1 MRLSY
6 HLLASLV
13 LVGGL
18 WTAAEAQTPAKV
30 SSQRTSKTVPVA
42 KALSYS
48 TAETGQTIPMTR
60 RQARMAGVQSPASR
74 PAPRVMSSAP
84 SLAPNIVL
92 RGEVVDA
99 DTWLGTPST
108 YDISQILVTDGTAS
122 FKKLGTMRLAYSMMY
137 DNWDGV
143 LYASGIS
150 AEFGDVSYD
159 VDLYRISTWKNY
171 KSWLGDTP
179 TFVMGSDCARDPST
193 GDVYSCV
200 TGVNSKPCWAQN
212 NFHLVDQYTS
222 GRKEVIAILPE
233 TLIAVGCTNAGQYY
247 AMGASGKFYKV
258 DKTTGELTL
267 VAQTDVVST
276 YKCSG
281 CVNDDNNTFLM
292 TYANDTESGLVEIDL
307 ATGATATLAKFPDG
321 QQVAGLHIAKPMAQA
336 KAPAVPGL
344 EVTPRDAELKAA
356 VKITL
361 PVTLN
366 DGTPAADETFTWR
379 VYVNDEPKATGT
391 AKAGTAAETEIT
403 VQSAG
408 SYEVAAVVSNA
419 TGDSPQA
426 LVKTYIGPGM
436 PKTPANV
443 VLVWDG
449 SKASLTWDAVTES
462 NGGWFDAQAVKY
474 NVMDETG
481 KTVATGLTET
491 TWSTTLDVPAG
502 TYRRVS
508 YLVKAVNNNVESE
521 AGRSNVIGL
530 GNYTAPM
537 SMNLELRDKFDEH
550 TVIDANTD
558 RNTWRYYDGHTI
570 YTYHDNNNGD
580 DWLMSP
586 PVYLEGGKVYEFTT
600 SLAASSNYSPE
611 KIEVKYGTAPTVEAM
626 TSTAIEPVEFKRSE
640 PRDMHGML
648 RPATSGL
655 YHIGFHAIS
664 RYGRYRIT
672 LYSYDVQEAVD
683 PATPEAPVELTVTPA
698 ANGDLKA
705 AVAFKAPA
713 KLVVGTPISGNV
725 SCRIY
730 RGETLV
736 TTLSCTPGEAASY
749 EDSAVPEKGT
759 YEYIVKAVNGEVEGL
774 AARVSAY
781 VGPNTPAN
789 VKGVNLWQSDM
800 NVNMTWEPV
809 TADVDG
815 KEIPAANVTYDVFQ
829 GVVKEDGLYIGSQ
842 LNSKPITDTKFS
854 VGLQQNPDEQMFL
867 YLLVRANNRDAEGNF
882 TSGAAIVGKP
892 YELPVRY
899 SAGENE
905 DLAIVA
911 GGAGTVGRGTD
922 AESMHSADN
931 DGYFYYISNATASET
946 YLETGR
952 INLNVE
958 KPIMTLRAWRV
969 SGDDNN
975 LLNVYVKKD
984 GEIRKLL
991 SVDNSTLNI
1000 GQWNKI
1006 RVDLGAYKG
1015 ETVQLRIGSEARGI
1029 AVNFLDNITVKDELD
1044 YDVAAHSISAPVGAS
1059 SQEEFDVTVTAGNEG
1074 VKTASGVSVEL
1085 IRDGKTVD
1093 TKTMADVA
1101 PDAFGTVTFRQ
1112 KLNSAERKA
1121 TFQARLVLE
1130 GDGYLDNNLTGNATV
1145 ARSASK
1151 LPVVENLTGA
1161 GSGNDNALTW
1171 DAIDTSRPVD
1181 REIVEDF
1188 EGAVSWADQVDGWTF
1203 VDVDRGDCGGFK
1215 QLDIPGHPLYSP
1227 ASFYVFDSSLDKI
1240 QEAGDAAL
1248 FAAHSGYK
1256 YLASMYVVYQNV
1268 DDWAISPLIT
1278 DNEQTISFWAAG
1290 LGASD
1295 YENIEVWASSL
1306 DSTDPKDF
1314 TKLKDY
1320 PRFAG
1325 TWREYT
1331 AKMPAGTKRFAIRS
1345 YSKDGFMLRIDD
1357 VRYTARMAWDNLV
1370 LKGYNVYCD
1379 RVLLNEAPL
1388 SAASFAHLN
1397 GSAADHTYHV
1407 TAIYD
1412 KGESELSEPLTLS
1425 SSGVGSVSGDTQA
1438 MVFVDGRNI
1447 VVSCEDTASVAMAAT
1462 DGRMVY
1468 TGKGSARV
1476 GVVPGI
1482 YVVTVGHRAVKVV
1495 VR

>member
-6 HLLASLV
+6 HLLATL
-13 LVGGL
+13 LLACGL
-18 WTAAEAQTPAKV
+18 WTAADAQTVAKV
-30 SSQRTSKTVPVA
+30 SSHRTSKTVPVA

-48 TAETGQTIPMTR
+48 EADASQTIPMTR

-108 YDISQILVTDGTAS
+108 YDISQILVTDGVAS

-137 DNWDGV
+137 DNWDGI
-143 LYASGIS
+143 LYASGVS
-150 AEFGDVSYD
+150 SESGYVSYD

-200 TGVNSKPCWAQN
+200 MGVNSKPCWAQN
-212 NFHLVDQYTS
+212 NFHLVDEYTA
-222 GRKEVIAILPE
+222 GPKEIIKILPE

-267 VAQTDVVST
+267 VAQTDVEST

-292 TYANDTESGLVEIDL
+292 TYANDTEAGLVEIDL

-344 EVTPRDAELKAA
+344 EVTPRGAELKAA
-356 VKITL
+356 VKVTL

-366 DGTPAADETFTWR
+366 DGTPAAGETFTWK

-391 AKAGTAAETEIT
+391 AKAGATAETEIT
-403 VQSAG
+403 VETAG
-408 SYEVAAVVSNA
+408 SYEVAAVVANA

-426 LVKTYIGPGM
+426 LIKTYIGPGV
-436 PKTPANV
+436 PKAPANV
-443 VLVWDG
+443 VLVLDG
-449 SKASLTWDAVTES
+449 TKATLTWDAVTES
-462 NGGWFDAQAVKY
+462 NGGWFDARAVKY

-491 TWSTTLDVPAG
+491 TWSATFDLPAG

-508 YLVKAVNNNVESE
+508 YSVKAVNNNVESE
-521 AGRSNVIGL
+521 ATRSNVIGL

-537 SMNLELRDKFDEH
+537 SMNLDKRDTFDEH

-558 RNTWRYYDGHTI
+558 HNTWRYYDGHTI
-570 YTYHDNNNGD
+570 YTYHDSNNGD

-586 PVYLEGGKVYEFTT
+586 PVYLEGGKVYEFTV

-626 TSTAIEPVEFKRSE
+626 TSTAIEPVEFLRSE

-672 LYSYDVQEAVD
+672 LYSYDVEEAVD
-683 PATPEAPVELTVTPA
+683 PATPEAPSELTVTPA

-705 AVAFKAPA
+705 TVAFKAPA
-713 KLVVGTPISGNV
+713 QLVVGTPISGNV

-749 EDSAVPEKGT
+749 EDAVPEKGT
-759 YEYIVKAVNGEVEGL
+759 YEYVVRAVNGEVEGL

-781 VGPNTPAN
+781 VGPATPAN
-789 VKGVNLWQSDM
+789 VKGVNLWQNGMD
-800 NVNMTWEPV
+800 VNMTWEPV
-809 TADVDG
+809 TTDVDG
-815 KEIPAANVTYDVFQ
+815 KEIPAANVTYDVYQ
-829 GVVKEDGLYIGSQ
+829 GVVQEDGLHIGSK
-842 LNSKPITDTKFS
+842 LNGRPLTDTEFTAE
-854 VGLQQNPDEQMFL
+854 LQQNPDEQTFL
-867 YLLVRANNRDAEGNF
+867 YLLVRANNRDVNGSF

-899 SAGENE
+899 SAAPSE

-911 GGAGTVGRGTD
+911 GGSGTVGRGTD

-931 DGYFYYISNATASET
+931 DGCFYYISNATASET

-958 KPIMTLRAWRV
+958 KPILTLCAWRV
-969 SGDDNN
+969 SADDNN
-975 LLNVYVKKD
+975 LLNIYVKKD
-984 GEIRKLL
+984 GAVTKVL
-991 SVDNSTLNI
+991 SVDNSTLSI
-1000 GQWNKI
+1000 GKWNKI

-1044 YDVAAHSISAPVGAS
+1044 YDVGAHSINVPLGAS

-1074 VKTASGVSVEL
+1074 IKTATGVSVEL
-1085 IRDGKTVD
+1085 MRDGKTVD

-1130 GDGYLDNNLTGNATV
+1130 GDGYLDNNLTGKATV
-1145 ARSASK
+1145 TRSASK
-1151 LPVVENLTGA
+1151 LPVVENLAGA
-1161 GSGNDNALTW
+1161 AAGNDNALTW

-1188 EGAVSWADQVDGWTF
+1188 ESAVSWADQLDGWAF
-1203 VDVDRGDCGGFK
+1203 VDVDGGDCGGFK
-1215 QLDIPGHPLYSP
+1215 QLEIPGHPLYTP
-1227 ASFYVFDSSLDKI
+1227 ASFYVFDASLDKI

-1256 YLASMYVVYQNV
+1256 YLASMYVLYQNV

-1314 TKLKDY
+1314 TKVKDY

-1325 TWREYT
+1325 TWKEYT

-1388 SAASFAHLN
+1388 AAASFAHLD
-1397 GSAADHTYHV
+1397 GAAADHTYNV
-1407 TAIYD
+1407 SAVYD
-1412 KGESELSEPLTLS
+1412 KGESELSESLTLS
-1425 SSGVGSVSGDTQA
+1425 SSGIGSVSGDTQA
-1438 MVFVDGRNI
+1438 VVFVDGRNI
-1447 VVSCEDTASVAMAAT
+1447 VVSCEDAASVAVTAT

-1468 TGKGSARV
+1468 TGRGSARV
-1476 GVVPGI
+1476 SVAPGI
-1482 YVVTVGHRAVKVV
+1482 YVVTVGHRAVKVM